1 MINKSV
7 LIIGF
12 GLAIAKSRQ
21 DESIFLYPYFLQSVR
36 KGNYE
41 VLIKEFILI
50 LLKLNPLPV
59 LSKMIRVKFGQY

>member
-21 DESIFLYPYFLQSVR
+21 DESISLYPYFLQSVQNTDTSEINVENLQ
-36 KGNYE
+36 KN
-41 VLIKEFILI
+41 
-50 LLKLNPLPV
+50 
-59 LSKMIRVKFGQY
+59 

>member
-21 DESIFLYPYFLQSVR
+21 DESIFSYPYLLQSVEPIDI
-36 KGNYE
+36 KVIHFSSDCALKYHGN
-41 VLIKEFILI
+41 V
-50 LLKLNPLPV
+50 
-59 LSKMIRVKFGQY
+59 M